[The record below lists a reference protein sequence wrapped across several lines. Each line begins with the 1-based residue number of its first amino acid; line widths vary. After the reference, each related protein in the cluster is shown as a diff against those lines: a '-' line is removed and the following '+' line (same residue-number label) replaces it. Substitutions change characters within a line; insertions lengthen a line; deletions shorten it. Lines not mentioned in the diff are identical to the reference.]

1 VRKPTFA
8 LVQLEKNQP
17 ADMNTWL
24 ILVALMLILVLGAAG
39 LRRVP
44 AQRAATVRRF
54 GRYRRTVGPGWHWL
68 WPQVDKAGAQIEL
81 INHHLQVQRDG
92 GQAELYYQILDPA
105 KAGETL
111 ERMDDFVAAQARESV
126 DARTTTEFKLEL
138 NRRVGPLGLR
148 VIRCS
153 LHAG

>member
-1 VRKPTFA
+1 
-8 LVQLEKNQP
+8 
-17 ADMNTWL
+17 MNTLL
-24 ILVALMLILVLGAAG
+24 ILIAASSLILGLAAAG

-68 WPQVDKAGAQIEL
+68 IPQMDKTGAEVEL
-81 INHHLQVQRDG
+81 INHHLHVAHAD
-92 GQAELYYQILDPA
+92 GQAELYYQILEPEM
-105 KAGETL
+105 AGETL
-111 ERMDDFVAAQARESV
+111 ERVDDFVADQAREAV

-138 NRRVGPLGLR
+138 NRRVGPFGLR

-153 LHAG
+153 LHAA

>member
-1 VRKPTFA
+1 MKQENN
-8 LVQLEKNQP
+8 QL
-17 ADMNTWL
+17 ADMNTVL
-24 ILVALMLILVLGAAG
+24 ILSALTLILVLGAAG

-44 AQRAATVRRF
+44 AQRVATVRRF

-68 WPQVDKAGAQIEL
+68 VPQFEKTGAEIEL
-81 INHHLQVQRDG
+81 INHHLHVARGD
-92 GQAELYYQILDPA
+92 GQAELYYQILEPQ

-111 ERMDDFVAAQARESV
+111 ERVDDFVADQAREMV

-153 LHAG
+153 LHLG

>member
-1 VRKPTFA
+1 MNSV
-8 LVQLEKNQP
+8 LV
-17 ADMNTWL
+17 
-24 ILVALMLILVLGAAG
+24 LVAVSLVLLLAAAG
-39 LRRVP
+39 LRRIP
-44 AQRAATVRRF
+44 AQRVATVRRF

-68 WPQVDKAGAQIEL
+68 VPQLERTGAEVEL
-81 INHHLQVQRDG
+81 INHHLHVPRADG
-92 GQAELYYQILDPA
+92 RAEVYYQILEPQ

-111 ERMDDFVAAQARESV
+111 ERMDDWVADQAREAV